1 MITFDLPK
9 NQSSIIKVIGVGG
22 GGSNAVSHMYNQGI
36 RGVDFIVC
44 NTDAQAMEVSP
55 IPIKIQLGKK
65 GLGAGSIPS
74 VGKESA
80 MENIEDLRAILEK
93 NTKMVFITA
102 GMGGGTGT
110 GAAPVIAAVA
120 KELGILT
127 VGIVTIPFSFEGRKR
142 RLQANQGIEELR
154 ANVDT
159 LLVVSNDKL
168 RELHGDLKLSQAFH
182 QADNILTTAA
192 KGIAEIVTVTGY
204 INVDFED
211 VKTVMENSGKA
222 IMGSATAEGETRAID
237 AVRMAMSSPL
247 LDDNEIIGASN
258 ILLYITSGTEEIS
271 MDEVTEITD
280 YIQDEAGQNAEIIWG
295 NGVDESLGNKIGVT
309 LVATGFNA
317 KHKDLSR
324 ENLTIHSLND
334 EVSVKP
340 TIKIDP
346 KVEEEEV
353 GEIQLIR
360 EVENRNT
367 QPQKQTTDVKT
378 KEDQR
383 SIVFDLSS
391 PIIDKSPNEP
401 PQKIEMNE
409 PTLMKRPE
417 PRSENINSSF
427 MRIEPQKKTYE
438 VEDDK
443 ADLERRSN
451 DRIQKLQ
458 ELSIKLKTPEDLEKM
473 EKQPAYLRRRVEL
486 SDTQAS
492 DESLISKFTLSDS
505 KNEGATLRENN
516 SFLHENVD

>member
-44 NTDAQAMEVSP
+44 NTDAQAMEISP

-80 MENIEDLRAILEK
+80 LENIEDLRAILEK

-154 ANVDT
+154 AHVDT

-237 AVRMAMSSPL
+237 AVRMAMTSPL

-309 LVATGFNA
+309 LIATGFDA
-317 KHKDLSR
+317 KNKDLRR

-334 EVSVKP
+334 AVSVKP
-340 TIKIDP
+340 KITMSP
-346 KVEEEEV
+346 KEEVEV

-360 EVENRNT
+360 EVET
-367 QPQKQTTDVKT
+367 KSIHSQKMSSDTET
-378 KEDQR
+378 KKDQR

-391 PIIDKSPNEP
+391 PIIDNKKNEP
-401 PQKIEMNE
+401 PQKIEMSE
-409 PTLMKRPE
+409 PTLMKKPE
-417 PRSENINSSF
+417 PTSENAGRPF
-427 MRIEPQKKTYE
+427 MRTETQKKTYE
-438 VEDDK
+438 DEDDRT
-443 ADLERRSN
+443 DLEKRAN

-473 EKQPAYLRRRVEL
+473 EKQPAYLRRKVEL

-492 DESLISKFTLSDS
+492 DESVISKFSLSDD
-505 KNEGATLRENN
+505 KNEGVTLRENN

>member
-36 RGVDFIVC
+36 RGVDFIIC
-44 NTDAQAMEVSP
+44 NTDAQAMEVSS
-55 IPIKIQLGKK
+55 IPVKIQLGKK

-74 VGKESA
+74 VGKEA
-80 MENIEDLRAILEK
+80 ALENIEDLRAILEK

-142 RLQANQGIEELR
+142 KLQANQGIEELR
-154 ANVDT
+154 AHVDT

-211 VKTVMENSGKA
+211 VRTVMENSGKA
-222 IMGSATAEGETRAID
+222 IMGSATAEGETRALD
-237 AVRMAMSSPL
+237 AVRTAMTSPL

-258 ILLYITSGTEEIS
+258 ILLYITSGDEEIS

-309 LVATGFNA
+309 LVATGFDA
-317 KHKDLSR
+317 KNKDLGR

-334 EVSVKP
+334 DVMMKPKINMKSKEEV
-340 TIKIDP
+340 
-346 KVEEEEV
+346 EV

-360 EVENRNT
+360 EVET
-367 QPQKQTTDVKT
+367 KTVEPQEISTETEIKDK
-378 KEDQR
+378 QR
-383 SIVFDLSS
+383 SIVFDLST
-391 PIIDKSPNEP
+391 PIIDKEANEP
-401 PQKIEMNE
+401 PKKIEMIE
-409 PTLMKRPE
+409 PTLMKKPE
-417 PRSENINSSF
+417 PRSEIPESPF
-427 MRIEPQKKTYE
+427 IRIDPQRKNYE
-438 VEDDK
+438 FDEDRSDIEK
-443 ADLERRSN
+443 RSN
-451 DRIQKLQ
+451 ERIQKLQ
-458 ELSIKLKTPEDLEKM
+458 ELSIKLKTPEDFERM

-486 SDTQAS
+486 NEPQAS
-492 DESLISKFTLSDS
+492 NESLISKFSLSDD
-505 KNEGATLRENN
+505 KNDGVTLRENN